1 MRSSFF
7 IKEILLVTILVS
19 IISALA
25 LASDSVVYKIQG
37 KVTEVN
43 LKKMSLA
50 VYETSFFWD
59 QNTIFSNEKGS
70 PITIDKLKPQTWVYI
85 ECEYRKNTDKRI
97 AKRVYLLPNPIAD
110 KDKYLYPF
118 ME

>member
-1 MRSSFF
+1 MRSRYFR
-7 IKEILLVTILVS
+7 KEILLFAIFVL

-25 LASDSVVYKIQG
+25 LASDSVIYKIQG

-59 QNTIFSNEKGS
+59 HNTIFSDEKEN
-70 PITIDKLKPQTWVYI
+70 PITINKVKPNSWIYI
-85 ECEYRKNTDKRI
+85 VCEYGIRTNKRI
-97 AKRVYLLPNPIAD
+97 AKKVYLLPKPIED
-110 KDKYLYPF
+110 KDKHLYPF